1 MVEKIVKFFIKKK
14 PKYEKKKQS
23 LEIRENYVWK
33 YQIVKKQPKN
43 KERQPTLYS
52 SNILTKYQ
60 WMNEWMNNGI
70 FTIKLYINIIH
81 HSLIL
86 SR

>member
-33 YQIVKKQPKN
+33 YQIVKKQPK
-43 KERQPTLYS
+43 K
-52 SNILTKYQ
+52 TKKGNQHYIAA
-60 WMNEWMNNGI
+60 I
-70 FTIKLYINIIH
+70 F
-81 HSLIL
+81 
-86 SR
+86 